1 MKVQRLII
9 VSMFVAIVAGCATRY
24 VERDVSKSEVTD
36 NFGDVVVSQTSD
48 ELKKNQFIELKKKVR
63 NGKSKFK
70 TRVNDMVYLLVC
82 FKDSYWYLQSC
93 T

>member
-48 ELKKNQFIELKKKVR
+48 ELK
-63 NGKSKFK
+63 
-70 TRVNDMVYLLVC
+70 
-82 FKDSYWYLQSC
+82 
-93 T
+93 